1 MAGIPPTP
9 APGGGPVDD
18 PPPAWSRVVLVGFM
32 GAGKSRVGRE
42 VARLLEWSFVDADHE
57 IERRSGR
64 RIPDIFRQSGEAAF
78 REMET
83 AVTAE
88 LLSREQTV
96 LATGGGWP
104 AVPGRMEGLS
114 LDTLSVWLR
123 IAPEEAVARIVGGRG
138 RVRPM
143 LQVSDPLAEARRL
156 LEFREP
162 FYGKARLVLDA
173 RRSNPRAL
181 ARLIRDEVR
190 GRPVPPPSS

>member
-1 MAGIPPTP
+1 MAGAPPSP
-9 APGGGPVDD
+9 ASPGGGADV
-18 PPPAWSRVVLVGFM
+18 PPAAWSRVVLVGFM

-42 VARLLEWSFVDADHE
+42 VARLLGWNFVDADHE

-64 RIPDIFRQSGEAAF
+64 RIPDIFRRSGESVF
-78 REMET
+78 REIE
-83 AVTAE
+83 ASVTGE
-88 LLSREQTV
+88 LLSREQMV

-114 LDTLSVWLR
+114 PDTLSVWLR
-123 IAPEEAVARIVGGRG
+123 IAPEEAVARILGGRG

-143 LQVSDPLAEARRL
+143 LQVPDPLAEARRL
-156 LEFREP
+156 LDFREP

-190 GRPVPPPSS
+190 GSPVPPPSS